1 MDISYKKVLKEN
13 ENLIETNKRLNL
25 ELSTIKKIEGNEG
38 NNNLNSEDI
47 ISLYKKIEELKEKL
61 ARYPFELLKGEELIS
76 VIFSFE
82 QNNHSVI
89 CKNTEILSSLV
100 VKLYKDHPE
109 YSESENYFISNG
121 RKVDIFK
128 SLDENKIHNGDIIIL
143 NKIEI

>member
-1 MDISYKKVLKEN
+1 M
-13 ENLIETNKRLNL
+13 
-25 ELSTIKKIEGNEG
+25 
-38 NNNLNSEDI
+38 
-47 ISLYKKIEELKEKL
+47 
-61 ARYPFELLKGEELIS
+61 
-76 VIFSFE
+76 
-82 QNNHSVI
+82 
-89 CKNTEILSSLV
+89 